1 MGNFIHGSFC
11 MKVDSVSKD
20 NIDTESMDI
29 DGNNS
34 KLDSTLKATDSGH
47 NTANTRKTNIQQT
60 DGQNDDELSKDE
72 VRDTQITK
80 LNDANLGIADVT
92 PRNIDVRGVETSDS
106 QQNSSFLCHDES
118 SSVLK
123 HCQDT
128 DTEQLSQSLNRSVR
142 ATLGTYDDQ
151 KSQIVSL

>member
-47 NTANTRKTNIQQT
+47 NTANTKKTNIQQT
-60 DGQNDDELSKDE
+60 DGQNDDEFSKDE

-106 QQNSSFLCHDES
+106 QQNSSSLCHDES